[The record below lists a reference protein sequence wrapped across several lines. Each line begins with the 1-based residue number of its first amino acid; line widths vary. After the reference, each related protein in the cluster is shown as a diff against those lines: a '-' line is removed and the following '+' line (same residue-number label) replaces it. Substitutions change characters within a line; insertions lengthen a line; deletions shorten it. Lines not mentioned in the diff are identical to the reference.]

1 MLLHLIILYNRE
13 YYLISTLIDIL
24 IDVFNS
30 VDSTTNLYI
39 NISLVF
45 TEEIQV
51 IRDYLLVA

>member
-1 MLLHLIILYNRE
+1 MLLHLIILCNRE
-13 YYLISTLIDIL
+13 YCLISTLVDVL

-30 VDSTTNLYI
+30 VDGTVNLYV

-45 TEEIQV
+45 TEEIWV